1 MIESRDVPIEDI
13 EYFDKSK
20 NIVIQLY
27 RKQNDVNYINNINIQ
42 SLVNETV
49 ISKFYF
55 Y

>member
-1 MIESRDVPIEDI
+1 MIESREVPIEDI

-20 NIVIQLY
+20 NIVIQFY
-27 RKQNDVNYINNINIQ
+27 PKQNVVNYINIQ